1 MQLPHPAV
9 ALYHDTL
16 YAMPSCQLDLLVQG
30 WGWGLGLDWG
40 LDWVMVK
47 VMVRL
52 SQMGLGREREKGCTG
67 MKGSTF

>member
-30 WGWGLGLDWG
+30 WGWGL
-40 LDWVMVK
+40 DWVMVKVK